1 MSLITRILVI
11 ILSLIILFLGEY
23 LWTHRK
29 KQFLVFTPA
38 DKPSLSTTL
47 AVLGGCLMVAGLA
60 TLFTSFMANLVPFL
74 WMIVIDV
81 ILATIMTFT
90 LLIYLFS
97 N

>member
-1 MSLITRILVI
+1 MSLITRIFVF
-11 ILSLIILFLGEY
+11 ILSLIIVFLGGY

-29 KQFLVFTPA
+29 KKFLVFSPK

-47 AVLGGCLMVAGLA
+47 SILGICLMLAGVA
-60 TLFTSFMANLVPFL
+60 TLFTSFMTNLVPFL

>member
-11 ILSLIILFLGEY
+11 ILSLIIMFLGGY

-29 KQFLVFTPA
+29 KKFLVFSPA

-90 LLIYLFS
+90 LLIYLFA